1 MESGGGAGFI
11 DWIGT
16 LQAPL
21 YPSVSIDPEIFSLL
35 VDGYLC
41 KLSAAAAAGI
51 DVTVQAKR

>member
-1 MESGGGAGFI
+1 MESGGAGFI

-21 YPSVSIDPEIFSLL
+21 YPSVSIDPEIFSL
-35 VDGYLC
+35 VLC
-41 KLSAAAAAGI
+41 KLSAAAGI